1 MIELKEVTVTARSG
15 PIIEGISLTIH
26 EGQRVG
32 LIGQSGSGKST
43 IARVLLGLTAPSR
56 GEVRF
61 DGTDLQKLDRE
72 GRRRFRRSVQPVFQ
86 DGSET
91 LNPRRTVAASLR
103 EAVKSATRPEQ
114 SALSPSELLASVG
127 LDVHLLKRYPGQLS
141 GGQRQ
146 RVSIARALA
155 VRPSLLVLDE
165 PTSALDGVNQHLV
178 ISTLNHLSADQGV
191 GFLLISHDLT
201 VIERL
206 CDDIHVLYGGQVVE
220 SISREG
226 ILREPTHDQT
236 RRLRDAARVIAGA

>member
-1 MIELKEVTVTARSG
+1 MIELHGVTVTAKSC
-15 PIIEGISLTIH
+15 PIIEDISLTIH
-26 EGQRVG
+26 EGRRIG

-43 IARVLLGLTAPSR
+43 IARVLLGLTAPSH

-61 DGTDLQKLDRE
+61 GGTDLHKLDRQ
-72 GRRRFRRSVQPVFQ
+72 GRQRFRRSVQPVFQ

-91 LNPRRTVAASLR
+91 LNPRRTVGASLR
-103 EAVKSATRPEQ
+103 EALACATRPEQ

-127 LDVHLLKRYPGQLS
+127 LDAALLKRYPGQLS

-178 ISTLNHLSADQGV
+178 ISTLNQLSSDQGL

-206 CDDIHVLYGGQVVE
+206 CDDIHVLHDGQIVE
-220 SISREG
+220 SGSREH
-226 ILREPTHDQT
+226 ILRKPTHDQT
-236 RRLRDAARVIAGA
+236 RRLRDAACVIAGA